1 MTFAQRRVPAK
12 EVLTLKF
19 NYVRRIRGMKTKNLL
34 IFLLVLVIVGAG
46 VYTAFNGVKI
56 GDFTIA
62 PVQDSMKLGLDIKG
76 GAYVILEAD
85 TDAQGD
91 ELKGIMGQT
100 KEVITR
106 RVNAM
111 GLTEPNIVLEGENRI
126 RIELPGVQNTQD
138 AIEVIGKT
146 AQLKFMKTDG
156 GVVVTGDQVKDAKLS
171 FHPETQEPTVSLE
184 FNSEGAKAFQVATRE
199 LALLPDQVA
208 NPDNPEQIM
217 SNYDKSIVIV
227 LDDQIISSPMV
238 SEEIPNG
245 QAYISGNFTTD
256 SASNLAALI
265 RGGALPVNLIEIQ
278 TSAIGPTLGIDSLN
292 TSLDAA
298 KVGILLVLL
307 FMLIYYR
314 VPGFIANI
322 ALILYILIVIF
333 VLVGL
338 NATLTLP
345 GVAGLILGVGMAVD
359 ANVIIFERLKEE
371 LRNGKTIRS
380 SIDSGFSKAL
390 RTILDANITT
400 FIAAIVL
407 YYFGL
412 GPIKGFAVTLM
423 IGILSSM
430 FTAVFVTKFLLKQIV
445 RMDIFK
451 NTKLF
456 GA

>member
-1 MTFAQRRVPAK
+1 
-12 EVLTLKF
+12 
-19 NYVRRIRGMKTKNLL
+19 MKTKNLL
-34 IFLLVLVIVGAG
+34 IFLLVLVVVGAG
-46 VYTAFNGVKI
+46 VFTAFNGLKI
-56 GDFTIA
+56 GDFTID
-62 PVQDSMKLGLDIKG
+62 PIQNSMKLGLDIKG

-85 TDAQGD
+85 TDAQGE
-91 ELKGIMGQT
+91 ELEKIMQQT

-126 RIELPGVQNTQD
+126 RIELPGVQNTQE
-138 AIEVIGKT
+138 AIEAIGKT

-156 GVVVTGDQVKDAKLS
+156 EVVVTGDQVKDAKLG
-171 FHPETQEPTVSLE
+171 FHPETQEAIVSLE
-184 FNSEGAKAFQVATRE
+184 FDGEGAKAFQIATRE
-199 LALLPDQVA
+199 LAELPDQLA
-208 NPDNPEQIM
+208 NPDNPEQLM
-217 SNYDKSIVIV
+217 FNYDKSIVIV
-227 LDDQIISSPMV
+227 LDDEIISSPMV
-238 SEEIPNG
+238 DEEIPNG
-245 QAYISGNFTTD
+245 QAYISGSFTVD
-256 SASNLAALI
+256 SASSLAALI
-265 RGGALPVNLIEIQ
+265 RGGALPVDLVEIQ

-322 ALILYILIVIF
+322 ALVLYILIVIF

-430 FTAVFVTKFLLKQIV
+430 FTAVFVTKYLLKLIV
-445 RMDIFK
+445 KMDIFK

>member
-1 MTFAQRRVPAK
+1 
-12 EVLTLKF
+12 
-19 NYVRRIRGMKTKNLL
+19 MKTKNLL

-91 ELKGIMGQT
+91 ELKGIMEQT

-146 AQLKFMKTDG
+146 AQLKFMKTDEE
-156 GVVVTGDQVKDAKLS
+156 VVVTGDQVKDAKLS